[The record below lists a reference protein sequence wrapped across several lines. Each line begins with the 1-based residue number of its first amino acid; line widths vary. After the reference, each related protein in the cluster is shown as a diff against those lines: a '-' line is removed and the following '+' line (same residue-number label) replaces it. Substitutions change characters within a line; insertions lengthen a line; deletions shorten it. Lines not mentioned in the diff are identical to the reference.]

1 MADYDY
7 DLVVIGTGPAGEAA
21 AINAAKL
28 GRKVAVV
35 EMRDQVGGG
44 CAHKGTIPSK
54 ALRHAV
60 KQIIEFNTN
69 PMFRAI
75 GEPKNF
81 SFPQVLKTASE
92 VIAKQV
98 MLHTQFY
105 ARNRVDVFFGFAR
118 FLDRNNIE
126 ILGNETNE
134 NLRFDQAVIATGSSP
149 YEPDDVDFSHPR
161 IYTSDTVLNLE
172 HTPRTLIIYGAG
184 VVGSE
189 YASIFAGLGVRVEL
203 VDNRAN
209 LLEFLDVEISD
220 SLSYHLR
227 NNGVRIRHNETYK
240 AVTADETSVSIELES
255 GKRIRADML
264 LFCNGRSGNTKGIGL
279 ENLGIQTNSR
289 GQLEIDQRYQTNV
302 EGIYAAGDVVG
313 WPSLASAAYDQ
324 GRSAATDLLGLP
336 GFRFVDDVPTGI
348 YTIPEI
354 SSLGKTEE
362 QLTEE
367 KVPYEVGQAF
377 FKDLARAQISGE
389 VVGMLKILF
398 NRETYE
404 ILGIHCFGD
413 RASEII
419 HIGQAIMNQKGEANT
434 IKYFLSTTFN
444 YPTMAEAYRIASMN
458 GMNRIS
464 REHRRFEDK
473 QR

>member
-35 EMRDQVGGG
+35 EMREQVGGG

-54 ALRHAV
+54 ALRHSV
-60 KQIIEFNTN
+60 KQIVEFNTN
-69 PMFRAI
+69 PLFRVI

-98 MLHTQFY
+98 MLRTQFY

-118 FLDRNNIE
+118 FVDRNNIE

-149 YEPDDVDFSHPR
+149 YEPNDIDFSHER
-161 IYTSDTVLNLE
+161 ICTSDTVLNLK

-184 VVGSE
+184 VIGCE
-189 YASIFAGLGVRVEL
+189 YASIFAGLDVKVDL

-240 AVTADETSVSIELES
+240 SVSANDTSVTIEMES
-255 GKRIRADML
+255 GKRLCADML
-264 LFCNGRSGNTKGIGL
+264 LFCNGRSGNTKGVGL
-279 ENLGIQTNSR
+279 ENLGIETNSR
-289 GQLEIDQRYQTNV
+289 GQLEIDQRYQTTV
-302 EGIYAAGDVVG
+302 DGIYAAGDVVG

-324 GRSAATDLLGLP
+324 GRSAASDLLGLS
-336 GFRFVDDVPTGI
+336 GVRFVDDVPTGI

-362 QLTEE
+362 QLTAE

-398 NRETYE
+398 NRDTYE

-419 HIGQAIMNQKGEANT
+419 HIGQAIMNQKGDANT
-434 IKYFLSTTFN
+434 IEYFVNNTFN
-444 YPTMAEAYRIASMN
+444 FPTMAEAYRVAAQLGI
-458 GMNRIS
+458 NRARQITN
-464 REHRRFEDK
+464 
-473 QR
+473 

>member
-1 MADYDY
+1 MASYEY

-69 PMFRAI
+69 TLFRVI

-105 ARNRVDVFFGFAR
+105 ARNRVDVFFGFAH

-126 ILGNETNE
+126 ILGSEGSE
-134 NLRFDQAVIATGSSP
+134 NLRFEQAVIATGSSP
-149 YEPDDVDFSHPR
+149 YEPEDVDFSHAR
-161 IYTSDTVLNLE
+161 IYTSDTVLNLK
-172 HTPRTLIIYGAG
+172 HTPRSLIIYGAG
-184 VVGSE
+184 VIGSE
-189 YASIFAGLGVRVEL
+189 YASIFAGLGVKVEL

-240 AVTADETSVSIELES
+240 TVTADDSAVSIELES
-255 GKRIRADML
+255 GKRICADML
-264 LFCNGRSGNTKGIGL
+264 LFCNGRSGNTKNLGL
-279 ENLGIQTNSR
+279 ENVGIETNSR
-289 GQLEIDQRYQTNV
+289 GQLEIDQRYQTSV

-336 GFRFVDDVPTGI
+336 GVRFVDDVPTGI

-362 QLTEE
+362 QLTAE

-404 ILGIHCFGD
+404 ILGIHCFGE

-419 HIGQAIMNQKGEANT
+419 HIGKAIMQQPGKQNT
-434 IKYFLSTTFN
+434 IVYFVNTTFN
-444 YPTMAEAYRIASMN
+444 YPTMAEAYRVAALN
-458 GMNRIS
+458 GLNRV
-464 REHRRFEDK
+464 F
-473 QR
+473 

>member
-1 MADYDY
+1 MASYEY

-69 PMFRAI
+69 TLFRVI

-118 FLDRNNIE
+118 FLDRNNIKIIGSE
-126 ILGNETNE
+126 GSE
-134 NLRFDQAVIATGSSP
+134 NLRFEQAVIATGSSP
-149 YEPDDVDFSHPR
+149 YEPEDVDFSHDR
-161 IYTSDTVLNLE
+161 IYTSDTVLNLK
-172 HTPRTLIIYGAG
+172 HTPRSLIIYGAG
-184 VVGSE
+184 VIGSE
-189 YASIFAGLGVRVEL
+189 YASIFAGLGVKVEL

-240 AVTADETSVSIELES
+240 TVTVDDTAVSIELES
-255 GKRIRADML
+255 GKRICADML
-264 LFCNGRSGNTKGIGL
+264 LFCNGRSGNTKNLGL
-279 ENLGIQTNSR
+279 ENLGIETNSR
-289 GQLEIDQRYQTNV
+289 GQLEIDQRYQTSV

-336 GFRFVDDVPTGI
+336 GVRFVDDVPTGI

-362 QLTEE
+362 QLTAE

-419 HIGQAIMNQKGEANT
+419 HIGQAIMNQKGDANT
-434 IKYFLSTTFN
+434 IEYFVSNTFN
-444 YPTMAEAYRIASMN
+444 FPTMAEAYRVAAQL
-458 GMNRIS
+458 GLNRA
-464 REHRRFEDK
+464 R
-473 QR
+473 QVNN

>member
-126 ILGNETNE
+126 ILGNEINE

-149 YEPDDVDFSHPR
+149 YEPDDVDFSHSR

-367 KVPYEVGQAF
+367 QVPYEVGQAF

-419 HIGQAIMNQKGEANT
+419 HIGQAIMNQKGDANT
-434 IKYFLSTTFN
+434 IEYFVNNTFN
-444 YPTMAEAYRIASMN
+444 FPTMAEAYRVAAQL
-458 GMNRIS
+458 GLNRA
-464 REHRRFEDK
+464 RQVNH
-473 QR
+473 